1 MAKNKVKF
9 DVTAQNKTQGAF
21 TQINRDL
28 NKTSSAM
35 KKVAAAFAS
44 AFAIQKIVAFSNESL
59 QMADAIGK
67 TADSIGVGVEFL
79 QRFQFVAQ
87 QAGLSTEEFNKSM
100 QVFAK
105 MTGEAATGTGE
116 AKMALEA
123 LGVSLKKSDGQFKTT
138 EELFI
143 DFFRATDDIA
153 EANKKAAY
161 FADVFGRAG
170 VKNTVMAKEGIKA
183 MLDLADAATGVFDE
197 KTIRNAE
204 RFNDE
209 MNRLNRKI
217 LTPLR
222 GKIIEILGAYMDV
235 AEGLGL
241 IEPDPVV
248 ETIEEINQAFLN
260 SQSLILAYMHTLQH
274 NTDLTVDQQD
284 EIKKKLLE
292 EIKIR
297 DEAHKKILKYNR
309 ENADSTE
316 ESINRIN
323 AAIEGY
329 LNALGSVEE
338 RLGKAATNS
347 MKKFEDT
354 IVNGIKTGKLEFKQF
369 ADYVI
374 EQLLRI
380 AIQEAILAPLKGVF
394 EGFFS
399 GFGDIFKFGGG
410 KAEGGAVTSGTSYLV
425 GEKGP
430 ELFVP
435 NSSGQIITNENLQ
448 QQSAQAAPVVNFNIS
463 TVDAAGFDQLLASR
477 KGLITS
483 IINNAMNNQ
492 GKMGVV

>member
-28 NKTSSAM
+28 NKTSSGM
-35 KKVAAAFAS
+35 KKIAAAFAS
-44 AFAIQKIVAFSNESL
+44 AFAIQKLVAFGNESL

-79 QRFQFVAQ
+79 QRYQFVAQ

-100 QVFAK
+100 QVFTK

-143 DFFRATDDIA
+143 DFFKATDNIA

-170 VKNTVMAKEGIKA
+170 VKNTVMAKEGTTA
-183 MLDLADAATGVFDE
+183 MIALSKAATGVFDE
-197 KTIRNAE
+197 ETIRNAE

-217 LTPLR
+217 LTPMR
-222 GKIIEILGAYMDV
+222 AKMIDILGAYMDV

-260 SQSLILAYMHTLQH
+260 SQQLVLAYIHTLKH
-274 NTDLTVDQQD
+274 NTQLTTEQQN
-284 EIKKKLLE
+284 EIKKLLLE

-297 DEAHKKILKYNR
+297 DEAHKKIIKYNA
-309 ENADSTE
+309 ENADSTV
-316 ESINRIN
+316 ESTNVIK
-323 AAIEGY
+323 AAIDGY
-329 LNALGSVEE
+329 LTALGSVEE
-338 RLGKAATNS
+338 RLGKAATGS

-354 IVNGIKTGKLEFKQF
+354 IVDGLKNGKLEFKAF

-380 AIQEAILAPLKGVF
+380 AIQEAILAPLKDAFGS
-394 EGFFS
+394 FFD
-399 GFGDIFKFGGG
+399 FGSNKKVEP
-410 KAEGGAVTSGTSYLV
+410 KAMGGAVTAGSPYLV

-430 ELFVP
+430 ELFMP

-448 QQSAQAAPVVNFNIS
+448 QQGMQSAPTVNFNIS

>member
-1 MAKNKVKF
+1 
-9 DVTAQNKTQGAF
+9 
-21 TQINRDL
+21 
-28 NKTSSAM
+28 
-35 KKVAAAFAS
+35 
-44 AFAIQKIVAFSNESL
+44 
-59 QMADAIGK
+59 
-67 TADSIGVGVEFL
+67 
-79 QRFQFVAQ
+79 
-87 QAGLSTEEFNKSM
+87 M
-100 QVFAK
+100 QVFTK

-143 DFFRATDDIA
+143 DFFKATDDIA

-170 VKNTVMAKEGIKA
+170 VKNTVMAKEGTPA
-183 MLDLADAATGVFDE
+183 MIALSKAATGVFSE
-197 KTIRNAE
+197 ETIRNAE

-217 LTPLR
+217 LTPMR
-222 GKIIEILGAYMDV
+222 AKMIEILGAYMDV

-260 SQSLILAYMHTLQH
+260 SQQLVLAYMHTLKH
-274 NTDLTVDQQD
+274 NTQLTTEQQD

-297 DEAHKKILKYNR
+297 DEASKKIIKYNA
-309 ENADSTE
+309 ENANSTV
-316 ESINRIN
+316 ESTNVIK
-323 AAIEGY
+323 AAIDGY
-329 LNALGSVEE
+329 LTALGSVEE
-338 RLGKAATNS
+338 RLGKAATGS

-354 IVNGIKTGKLEFKQF
+354 IVDGLKNGKLEFKAF

-380 AIQEAILAPLKGVF
+380 AIQEAILAPLKDAFGS
-394 EGFFS
+394 FF
-399 GFGDIFKFGGG
+399 DFGGNKKVEP
-410 KAEGGAVTSGTSYLV
+410 KAMGGAVTAGSPYLV

-430 ELFVP
+430 ELFMP

-448 QQSAQAAPVVNFNIS
+448 QQQSMQAAPTVNFNIS

>member
-28 NKTSSAM
+28 NKTSSGM
-35 KKVAAAFAS
+35 KKIAAAFAS
-44 AFAIQKIVAFSNESL
+44 AFAIQKLVAFSNESL

-79 QRFQFVAQ
+79 QRYQFVAQ

-100 QVFAK
+100 QVFTK

-143 DFFRATDDIA
+143 DFFKATDDIA

-170 VKNTVMAKEGIKA
+170 VKNTVMAKEGTPA
-183 MLDLADAATGVFDE
+183 MIALSKAATGVFSE
-197 KTIRNAE
+197 ETIRNAE

-217 LTPLR
+217 LTPMR
-222 GKIIEILGAYMDV
+222 AKMIEILGAYMDV

-260 SQSLILAYMHTLQH
+260 SQQLVLAYIHTLKN
-274 NTDLTVDQQD
+274 NTQLTTEQQD

-297 DEAHKKILKYNR
+297 DEAHKKIIKYNA
-309 ENADSTE
+309 ENANSTV
-316 ESINRIN
+316 ESTNVIK
-323 AAIEGY
+323 AAIDGY
-329 LNALGSVEE
+329 LTALGSVEE
-338 RLGKAATNS
+338 RLGKAATGS

-354 IVNGIKTGKLEFKQF
+354 IVNGLKNGKLEFKAF

-380 AIQEAILAPLKGVF
+380 AIQEAILAPLKDAFGS
-394 EGFFS
+394 FF
-399 GFGDIFKFGGG
+399 DFGGNKKVEP
-410 KAEGGAVTSGTSYLV
+410 KAMGGAVTAGLPYLV

-430 ELFVP
+430 ELFMP

-448 QQSAQAAPVVNFNIS
+448 QQQSMQAAPTVNFNIS

>member
-28 NKTSSAM
+28 NKTSSGM
-35 KKVAAAFAS
+35 KKIAAAFAS
-44 AFAIQKIVAFSNESL
+44 AFAIQKLVAFGNESL

-79 QRFQFVAQ
+79 QRYQFVAQ

-100 QVFAK
+100 QVFTK

-116 AKMALEA
+116 AKMAFEA

-143 DFFRATDDIA
+143 DFFKATDDIA

-170 VKNTVMAKEGIKA
+170 VKNTVMAKEGTPA
-183 MLDLADAATGVFDE
+183 MIALSKAATGVFSE
-197 KTIRNAE
+197 ETIRNVE

-217 LTPLR
+217 LTPMR
-222 GKIIEILGAYMDV
+222 AKMIEILGAYMDV

-248 ETIEEINQAFLN
+248 ETMEEINQAFLN
-260 SQSLILAYMHTLQH
+260 SQQLVLAYMHTLKH
-274 NTDLTVDQQD
+274 NTQLTTEQQD

-297 DEAHKKILKYNR
+297 DEAHKKIIKYNA
-309 ENADSTE
+309 ENADSTV
-316 ESINRIN
+316 ESTNVIK
-323 AAIEGY
+323 AAIDGY
-329 LNALGSVEE
+329 LTALGSVEE
-338 RLGKAATNS
+338 RLGKAATGS

-354 IVNGIKTGKLEFKQF
+354 IVDGLKNGKLEFKAF

-380 AIQEAILAPLKGVF
+380 AIQEAILAPLKDAFGS
-394 EGFFS
+394 FFD
-399 GFGDIFKFGGG
+399 FGSNKKVEP
-410 KAEGGAVTSGTSYLV
+410 KAMGGAVTAGSPYLV

-430 ELFVP
+430 ELFMP

-448 QQSAQAAPVVNFNIS
+448 QQSMQSAPTVNFNIS

>member
-1 MAKNKVKF
+1 
-9 DVTAQNKTQGAF
+9 
-21 TQINRDL
+21 
-28 NKTSSAM
+28 
-35 KKVAAAFAS
+35 
-44 AFAIQKIVAFSNESL
+44 
-59 QMADAIGK
+59 MADAIGK

-79 QRFQFVAQ
+79 QRYQFVAQ

-100 QVFAK
+100 QVFTK

-143 DFFRATDDIA
+143 DFFKATDDIA

-170 VKNTVMAKEGIKA
+170 VKNTVMAKEGTTA
-183 MLDLADAATGVFDE
+183 MIALSKAATGVFDE
-197 KTIRNAE
+197 ETIRNAE

-217 LTPLR
+217 LTPMR
-222 GKIIEILGAYMDV
+222 AKMIDILGAYMDV

-260 SQSLILAYMHTLQH
+260 SQQLVLAYMHTLKH
-274 NTDLTVDQQD
+274 NTQLTTEQQNQ
-284 EIKKKLLE
+284 IKKLLLE

-297 DEAHKKILKYNR
+297 DEAHKKIIKYNA
-309 ENADSTE
+309 ENADSTV
-316 ESINRIN
+316 ESTNVIK
-323 AAIEGY
+323 AAIDGY
-329 LNALGSVEE
+329 LTALGSVEE
-338 RLGKAATNS
+338 RLGKAATGS

-354 IVNGIKTGKLEFKQF
+354 IVDGLKNGKLEFKAF

-380 AIQEAILAPLKGVF
+380 AIQEAILAPLKDAFGS
-394 EGFFS
+394 FFD
-399 GFGDIFKFGGG
+399 FGSNKKVEP
-410 KAEGGAVTSGTSYLV
+410 KAMGGAVTAGSPYLV

-430 ELFVP
+430 ELFMP

-448 QQSAQAAPVVNFNIS
+448 QQGMQSAPTVNFNIS

>member
-28 NKTSSAM
+28 NKTSSGM
-35 KKVAAAFAS
+35 KKIAAAFAS
-44 AFAIQKIVAFSNESL
+44 AFAIQKLVAFGNESL

-79 QRFQFVAQ
+79 QRYQFVAQ

-100 QVFAK
+100 QVFTK

-143 DFFRATDDIA
+143 DFFKATDDIA

-170 VKNTVMAKEGIKA
+170 VKNTVMAKEGTPA
-183 MLDLADAATGVFDE
+183 MIALSKAATGVFSE
-197 KTIRNAE
+197 ETIRNAE

-217 LTPLR
+217 LTPMR
-222 GKIIEILGAYMDV
+222 AKMIEILGAYMDV

-260 SQSLILAYMHTLQH
+260 SQQLVLAYIHTLKH
-274 NTDLTVDQQD
+274 NTQLTTEQQD

-297 DEAHKKILKYNR
+297 DEASKKIIKYNA
-309 ENADSTE
+309 ENANSTV
-316 ESINRIN
+316 ESTNVIK
-323 AAIEGY
+323 AAIDGY
-329 LNALGSVEE
+329 LTALGSVEE
-338 RLGKAATNS
+338 RLSKAATGS

-354 IVNGIKTGKLEFKQF
+354 IVDGLKNGKLEFKAF

-380 AIQEAILAPLKGVF
+380 AIQEAILAPLKDAFGS
-394 EGFFS
+394 FF
-399 GFGDIFKFGGG
+399 DFGGNKKVEP
-410 KAEGGAVTSGTSYLV
+410 KAMGGAVTAGSPYLV

-430 ELFVP
+430 ELFMP

-448 QQSAQAAPVVNFNIS
+448 QQQSMQAAPTVNFNIS

>member
-28 NKTSSAM
+28 NKTSSGM
-35 KKVAAAFAS
+35 KKIAAAFAS
-44 AFAIQKIVAFSNESL
+44 AFAIQKLVAFGNESL

-79 QRFQFVAQ
+79 QRYQFVAQ

-100 QVFAK
+100 QVFTK

-143 DFFRATDDIA
+143 DFFKATDDIA

-170 VKNTVMAKEGIKA
+170 VKNTVMAKEGTTA
-183 MLDLADAATGVFDE
+183 MIALSKAATGVFDE
-197 KTIRNAE
+197 ETIRNAE

-217 LTPLR
+217 LTPMR
-222 GKIIEILGAYMDV
+222 AKMIDILGAYMDV

-260 SQSLILAYMHTLQH
+260 SQQLVLAYMHTLKH
-274 NTDLTVDQQD
+274 NTQLTTEQQNQ
-284 EIKKKLLE
+284 IKKLLLE

-297 DEAHKKILKYNR
+297 DEAHKKIIKYNA
-309 ENADSTE
+309 ENADSTV
-316 ESINRIN
+316 ESTNVIK
-323 AAIEGY
+323 AAIDGY
-329 LNALGSVEE
+329 LTALGSVEE
-338 RLGKAATNS
+338 RLGKAATGS

-354 IVNGIKTGKLEFKQF
+354 IVDGLKNGKLEFKAF

-380 AIQEAILAPLKGVF
+380 AIQEAILAPLKDAFGS
-394 EGFFS
+394 FFD
-399 GFGDIFKFGGG
+399 FGSNKKVEP
-410 KAEGGAVTSGTSYLV
+410 KAMGGAVTAGSPYLV

-430 ELFVP
+430 ELFMP

-448 QQSAQAAPVVNFNIS
+448 QQGMQSAPTVNFNIS

>member
-28 NKTSSAM
+28 NKTSSGM
-35 KKVAAAFAS
+35 KKIAAAFAS
-44 AFAIQKIVAFSNESL
+44 AFAIQKLVAFGNESL

-79 QRFQFVAQ
+79 QRYQFVAQ

-100 QVFAK
+100 QVFTK

-116 AKMALEA
+116 AKMAFEA

-143 DFFRATDDIA
+143 DFFKATDDIA

-170 VKNTVMAKEGIKA
+170 VKNTVMAKEGTPA
-183 MLDLADAATGVFDE
+183 MIALSKAATGVFSE
-197 KTIRNAE
+197 ETIRNAE

-217 LTPLR
+217 LTPMR
-222 GKIIEILGAYMDV
+222 AKMIEILGAYMDV

-248 ETIEEINQAFLN
+248 ETMEEINQAFLN
-260 SQSLILAYMHTLQH
+260 SQQLVLAYMHTLKH
-274 NTDLTVDQQD
+274 NTQLTTEQQD

-297 DEAHKKILKYNR
+297 DEAHKKIIKYNA
-309 ENADSTE
+309 ENADSTV
-316 ESINRIN
+316 ESTNVIK
-323 AAIEGY
+323 AAIDGY
-329 LNALGSVEE
+329 LTALGSVEE
-338 RLGKAATNS
+338 RLGKAATGS

-354 IVNGIKTGKLEFKQF
+354 IVDGLKNGKLEFKAF

-380 AIQEAILAPLKGVF
+380 AIQEAILAPLKDAFGS
-394 EGFFS
+394 FFD
-399 GFGDIFKFGGG
+399 FGSNKKVEP
-410 KAEGGAVTSGTSYLV
+410 KAMGGAVTAGSPYLV

-430 ELFVP
+430 ELFMP

-448 QQSAQAAPVVNFNIS
+448 QQSMQSAPTVNFNIS

>member
-28 NKTSSAM
+28 NKTSSGM
-35 KKVAAAFAS
+35 KKIAAAFAS
-44 AFAIQKIVAFSNESL
+44 AFAIQKLVAFSNESL

-79 QRFQFVAQ
+79 QRYQFVAQ

-100 QVFAK
+100 QVFTK

-143 DFFRATDDIA
+143 DFFKATDDIA

-170 VKNTVMAKEGIKA
+170 VKNTVMAKEGTTA
-183 MLDLADAATGVFDE
+183 MIALGKAATGVFDE
-197 KTIRNAE
+197 ETIRNAE

-217 LTPLR
+217 LTPMR
-222 GKIIEILGAYMDV
+222 AKMIDILGAYMDV

-260 SQSLILAYMHTLQH
+260 SQQLVLAYMHTLKH
-274 NTDLTVDQQD
+274 NTQLTTEQQN

-297 DEAHKKILKYNR
+297 DEAHKKIIKYNA
-309 ENADSTE
+309 ENADSTV
-316 ESINRIN
+316 ESTNVIK
-323 AAIEGY
+323 AAIDGY
-329 LNALGSVEE
+329 LTALGSVEE
-338 RLGKAATNS
+338 RLGKAATGS

-354 IVNGIKTGKLEFKQF
+354 IVDGLKNGKLEFKAF

-380 AIQEAILAPLKGVF
+380 AIQEAILAPLKDAFGS
-394 EGFFS
+394 FFD
-399 GFGDIFKFGGG
+399 FGSNKKVEP
-410 KAEGGAVTSGTSYLV
+410 KAMGGAVTAGSPYLV

-430 ELFVP
+430 ELFMP

-448 QQSAQAAPVVNFNIS
+448 QQGMQPAPTVNFNIS

>member
-28 NKTSSAM
+28 NKTSSGM
-35 KKVAAAFAS
+35 KKIAAAFAS
-44 AFAIQKIVAFSNESL
+44 AFAIQKLVAFSNESL

-79 QRFQFVAQ
+79 QRYQFVAQ

-100 QVFAK
+100 QVFTK

-143 DFFRATDDIA
+143 DFFKATDDIA

-170 VKNTVMAKEGIKA
+170 VKNTVMAKEGTAA
-183 MLDLADAATGVFDE
+183 MIALSKAATGVFDE
-197 KTIRNAE
+197 ETIRNAE

-217 LTPLR
+217 LTPMR
-222 GKIIEILGAYMDV
+222 AKMIDILGAYMDV

-260 SQSLILAYMHTLQH
+260 SQQLVLAYMHTLKH
-274 NTDLTVDQQD
+274 NTQLTTEQQD

-297 DEAHKKILKYNR
+297 DEASKKIIKYNA
-309 ENADSTE
+309 ENANSTV
-316 ESINRIN
+316 ESTNVIK
-323 AAIEGY
+323 AAIDGY
-329 LNALGSVEE
+329 LTALGSVEE
-338 RLGKAATNS
+338 RLGKAATGS

-354 IVNGIKTGKLEFKQF
+354 IVNGLKNGKLEFKAF

-380 AIQEAILAPLKGVF
+380 AIQEAILAPLKDAFGS
-394 EGFFS
+394 FF
-399 GFGDIFKFGGG
+399 DFGGNKKVEP
-410 KAEGGAVTSGTSYLV
+410 KAMGGAVTTGSPYLV

-430 ELFVP
+430 ELFMP

-448 QQSAQAAPVVNFNIS
+448 QQQGMQAAPTVNFNIS

-492 GKMGVV
+492 GKMGIV

>member
-28 NKTSSAM
+28 NKTSSGM
-35 KKVAAAFAS
+35 KKIAAAFAS
-44 AFAIQKIVAFSNESL
+44 AFAIQKLVAFGNESL

-79 QRFQFVAQ
+79 QRYQFVAQ

-100 QVFAK
+100 QVFTK

-143 DFFRATDDIA
+143 DFFKATDDIA

-170 VKNTVMAKEGIKA
+170 VKNTVMAKEGTPA
-183 MLDLADAATGVFDE
+183 MIALSKAATGVFSE
-197 KTIRNAE
+197 ETIRNAE

-217 LTPLR
+217 LTPMR
-222 GKIIEILGAYMDV
+222 AKMIEILGAYMDV

-260 SQSLILAYMHTLQH
+260 SQQLVLAYIHTLKH
-274 NTDLTVDQQD
+274 NTQLTTEQQD

-297 DEAHKKILKYNR
+297 DEASKKIIKYNA
-309 ENADSTE
+309 ENANSTV
-316 ESINRIN
+316 ESTNVIK
-323 AAIEGY
+323 AAIDGY
-329 LNALGSVEE
+329 LTALGSVEE
-338 RLGKAATNS
+338 RLGKAATGS

-354 IVNGIKTGKLEFKQF
+354 IVDGLKNGKLEFKAF

-380 AIQEAILAPLKGVF
+380 AIQEAILAPLKDAFGS
-394 EGFFS
+394 FF
-399 GFGDIFKFGGG
+399 DFGGNKKVEP
-410 KAEGGAVTSGTSYLV
+410 KAIGGAVTAGSPYLV

-430 ELFVP
+430 ELFMP

-448 QQSAQAAPVVNFNIS
+448 QQQSMQAAPTVNFNIS

>member
-28 NKTSSAM
+28 NKTSSGM
-35 KKVAAAFAS
+35 KKIATAFAS
-44 AFAIQKIVAFSNESL
+44 AFAIQKLVAFSNESL

-79 QRFQFVAQ
+79 QRYQFVAQ

-100 QVFAK
+100 QVFTK

-143 DFFRATDDIA
+143 DFFKATDDIA

-170 VKNTVMAKEGIKA
+170 VKNTVMAKEGTAA
-183 MLDLADAATGVFDE
+183 MIDLSKAATGIFNE
-197 KTIRNAE
+197 ETIRNAE

-217 LTPLR
+217 LTPAR
-222 GKIIEILGAYMDV
+222 DKMINIV
-235 AEGLGL
+235 ASALDLAEAFGL
-241 IEPDPVV
+241 IDPDPV
-248 ETIEEINQAFLN
+248 EE
-260 SQSLILAYMHTLQH
+260 SLESMMVRVDGAQTRVLSYMNELRTA
-274 NTDLTVDQQD
+274 NNLTQDQMDSLRQKIVD
-284 EIKKKLLE
+284 EIKV
-292 EIKIR
+292 R
-297 DEAHKKILKYNR
+297 DELQARITQHNKQ
-309 ENADSTE
+309 NAEGTE
-316 ESINRIN
+316 ESVGVIM
-323 AAIEGY
+323 AALDGY
-329 LNALGSVEE
+329 FTALGTVEE
-338 RLGKAATNS
+338 RLGKAATGS

-354 IVNGIKTGKLEFKQF
+354 IVDGLKNGKLEFKAF

-380 AIQEAILAPLKGVF
+380 AIQEAILAPLKDAFGS
-394 EGFFS
+394 FF
-399 GFGDIFKFGGG
+399 DFGGKKEVEP
-410 KAEGGAVTSGTSYLV
+410 KALGGAVTAGSPYLV

-430 ELFVP
+430 ELFMP

-448 QQSAQAAPVVNFNIS
+448 QQQGVQSAPTVNFNIS
-463 TVDAAGFDQLLASR
+463 TVDAVGFDQLLASR